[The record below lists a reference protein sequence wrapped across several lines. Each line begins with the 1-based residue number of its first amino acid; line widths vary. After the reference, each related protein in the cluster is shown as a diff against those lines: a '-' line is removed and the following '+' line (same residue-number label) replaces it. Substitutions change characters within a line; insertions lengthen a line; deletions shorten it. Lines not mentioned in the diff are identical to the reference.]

1 VSEEVLARM
10 RRKFFPL
17 YLIGLLASLIFLAH
31 LVLNYIYTGKEQYL
45 TLSMLTGLFSAYLA
59 YSLAKL
65 LRTKIPIYSYR
76 KVVRCTQCG
85 YEEEAE
91 AKGGEILFG
100 DAGSCP
106 KCGGKMI
113 VQKIYRKKQLK
124 GILG

>member
-17 YLIGLLASLIFLAH
+17 YLIGLLASIIFLAH
-31 LVLNYIYTGKEQYL
+31 LILNYLYTGKEQYL

-65 LRTKIPIYSYR
+65 LRMKIPINTYH
-76 KVVRCTQCG
+76 KVVRCTQCD
-85 YEEEAE
+85 YETEAE

-106 KCGGKMI
+106 KCGGEMI